1 MKTAPTRLIVIGII
15 AVSAFAAGI
24 WIGFGGRNQS
34 ALPIVQDT
42 VITVLPKAR
51 TLKPFEL
58 KTGTAQKF
66 NLDSLEG
73 KYSLLFFGYT
83 SCPDVCPTTMY
94 ELKKL
99 YSILEKD
106 KQQKTYQVVFV
117 SVDPRRDTPARLEEY
132 VTYFNKSFIGATGK
146 KTEIANLARQ
156 LGASYEVNDDSK
168 SEDYSVSHTGVI
180 FVIDPDAQFAAVLT
194 PPHQA
199 SRIESR
205 LALLTQVEDQ
215 RGNK

>member
-1 MKTAPTRLIVIGII
+1 MKSVPTKIFVIGIV
-15 AVSAFAAGI
+15 AVAAFAAGI
-24 WIGFGGRNQS
+24 WIGFGGRDHS
-34 ALPIVQDT
+34 ELPVVQDT
-42 VITVLPKAR
+42 VITVLPKAKVI
-51 TLKPFEL
+51 KPFQL
-58 KTGTAQKF
+58 QTGTKTKF
-66 NLDSLEG
+66 NLDSLKG

-106 KQQKTYQVVFV
+106 TPQEKYQVVFV
-117 SVDPRRDTPARLEEY
+117 SVDPRRDTPERLEKY
-132 VTYFNKSFIGATGK
+132 VTYFNKSFIGATGRK
-146 KTEIANLARQ
+146 DEIANLARQ
-156 LGASYEVNDDSK
+156 LGASYEVDDNSK

-180 FVIDPDAQFAAVLT
+180 FVIDPDAQYAAVLT

-205 LALLTQVEDQ
+205 LALLAQVEQ
-215 RGNK
+215 QKGNK